1 MNRNNRMYKCGIAS
15 NGGGKYTITVAK
27 VHEIFNC
34 YSDYK
39 GVIVFKC
46 IEENILQVSRLLI

>member
-1 MNRNNRMYKCGIAS
+1 MYKCGIAS